1 MPRQSAIKA
10 RLVLGA
16 EPARDGTAFLKAVAS
31 PFLAVV
37 EFAVSRKA
45 GDVPIVSIRALNIA
59 PFGSSFA

>member
-31 PFLAVV
+31 PFFAVV

-45 GDVPIVSIRALNIA
+45 GDVPIV
-59 PFGSSFA
+59 